1 MKINKEKLHELY
13 MKEVDLIFEVCDWK
27 THFTAQECVYLVLRV
42 LEQNPELITNDS

>member
-27 THFTAQECVYLVLRV
+27 TYLSSEEIVNTIV
-42 LEQNPELITNDS
+42 NTLEKNPELISND